1 MPLAMPTG
9 SAAPMRPICVFATC
23 VARLRI
29 HGCARC
35 ATRRVHWGP
44 HHEGMGG
51 APGHRIS
58 RPAHWRHLRA
68 LLI

>member
-9 SAAPMRPICVFATC
+9 SSAPMRPICVVATC

-35 ATRRVHWGP
+35 ATRRVHWVPITKAWKGP
-44 HHEGMGG
+44 LDTESLGRPTGG
-51 APGHRIS
+51 ISAPY
-58 RPAHWRHLRA
+58 
-68 LLI
+68 